1 MDSGK
6 SCQDEADQ
14 CCKPEAVVL
23 LILPAISMALGGLLG
38 SRIRPGKRF
47 RAVVAHLVGGLVLG
61 IAAADL
67 MPAASDSGHTLA
79 LAVGFCLGFSLLL
92 VINAVLEDSDD
103 RSESQRPRPMLPLI
117 LPFLVDSLIDGL
129 VVGISSKAAEQQ
141 WVIPVAVALEMGL
154 ATLGLGTL
162 LGRGAGRWRS
172 GVSGVLMGVTYVFG
186 LSISLLLTTG
196 LQGPALTGT
205 LAFGT
210 AALIYLVVEEVMKEA
225 HARGEDDSGLVNVAF
240 FIGLLCIWLLDSV
253 TS

>member
-1 MDSGK
+1 M
-6 SCQDEADQ
+6 
-14 CCKPEAVVL
+14 V
-23 LILPAISMALGGLLG
+23 LGGLLG
-38 SRIRPGKRF
+38 SRLRPGKRF

-67 MPAASDSGHTLA
+67 MPAASDSGHPLA
-79 LAVGFCLGFSLLL
+79 LAIGFCLGFSLLL
-92 VINAVLEDSDD
+92 VINAVLEDPDD
-103 RSESQRPRPMLPLI
+103 NSVQSRPRPMLLLM
-117 LPFLVDSLIDGL
+117 LPFLIDSLIDGL

-172 GVSGVLMGVTYVFG
+172 RVSGALMAVTYVIG
-186 LSISLLLTTG
+186 LSVSLVITNG

-225 HARGEDDSGLVNVAF
+225 HARGEDDSGVVNVAF

-253 TS
+253 TA

>member
-1 MDSGK
+1 M
-6 SCQDEADQ
+6 
-14 CCKPEAVVL
+14 L
-23 LILPAISMALGGLLG
+23 LILPAISMAFGGLLG

-67 MPAASDSGHTLA
+67 MPAASNSGHPVA
-79 LAVGFCLGFSLLL
+79 LAIGFCLGFSLLL
-92 VINAVLEDSDD
+92 VINAVLEEPHDSP
-103 RSESQRPRPMLPLI
+103 EHGRPRPMLLLM

-129 VVGISSKAAEQQ
+129 VVGISSEAAEQQ

-172 GVSGVLMGVTYVFG
+172 TLSGALMVVTYLIG
-186 LSISLLLTTG
+186 LSTSLSITSG

-240 FIGLLCIWLLDSV
+240 FIGLLCIWLLDCV

>member
-1 MDSGK
+1 M
-6 SCQDEADQ
+6 
-14 CCKPEAVVL
+14 V
-23 LILPAISMALGGLLG
+23 LGGLLG
-38 SRIRPGKRF
+38 SRLRPGKRF

-67 MPAASDSGHTLA
+67 MPAASDSGHPLA
-79 LAVGFCLGFSLLL
+79 LAIGFCLGFSLLL
-92 VINAVLEDSDD
+92 VINAVLEDPDD
-103 RSESQRPRPMLPLI
+103 NSEQSRPRPMLLLI
-117 LPFLVDSLIDGL
+117 LPFLIDSLIDGL
-129 VVGISSKAAEQQ
+129 VVGISSKAAGQQ

-172 GVSGVLMGVTYVFG
+172 RVSGALMAVTYVIG
-186 LSISLLLTTG
+186 LSVSLVITNG

-225 HARGEDDSGLVNVAF
+225 HARGEDDSGVVNVAF

-253 TS
+253 TA

>member
-1 MDSGK
+1 
-6 SCQDEADQ
+6 
-14 CCKPEAVVL
+14 
-23 LILPAISMALGGLLG
+23 MAFGGLLG

-67 MPAASDSGHTLA
+67 MPAASNSGHPVA
-79 LAVGFCLGFSLLL
+79 LAIGFCLGFSLLL
-92 VINAVLEDSDD
+92 VINAVLEEPHDSP
-103 RSESQRPRPMLPLI
+103 EHGRPRPMLLLM

-129 VVGISSKAAEQQ
+129 VVGISSEAAEQQ

-172 GVSGVLMGVTYVFG
+172 TLSGALMVVTYLIG
-186 LSISLLLTTG
+186 LSTSLSITSG

-240 FIGLLCIWLLDSV
+240 FIGLLCIWLLDCV

>member
-1 MDSGK
+1 M
-6 SCQDEADQ
+6 
-14 CCKPEAVVL
+14 VF
-23 LILPAISMALGGLLG
+23 GGLLG

-47 RAVVAHLVGGLVLG
+47 RGVVAHLVGGLVLG

-67 MPAASDSGHTLA
+67 MPAASNSAHPLA
-79 LAVGFCLGFSLLL
+79 LAIGFCLGFSLLL
-92 VINAVLEDSDD
+92 VINAVLEDPDD
-103 RSESQRPRPMLPLI
+103 SSEHRRPRPMLLLM

-172 GVSGVLMGVTYVFG
+172 RVSGALMAVTYVIG
-186 LSISLLLTTG
+186 LSVSLVITNG

-225 HARGEDDSGLVNVAF
+225 HARGEDDSGVVNVAF

-253 TS
+253 TA

>member
-1 MDSGK
+1 M
-6 SCQDEADQ
+6 
-14 CCKPEAVVL
+14 V
-23 LILPAISMALGGLLG
+23 LGGLLG
-38 SRIRPGKRF
+38 SRLRPGKRF

-67 MPAASDSGHTLA
+67 MPAASDSGHPLA
-79 LAVGFCLGFSLLL
+79 LAIGFCLGFSLLL
-92 VINAVLEDSDD
+92 VINVVLEDPDD
-103 RSESQRPRPMLPLI
+103 NSEQSRPRPMLLLM
-117 LPFLVDSLIDGL
+117 LPFLIDSLIDGL

-172 GVSGVLMGVTYVFG
+172 RVSGALMAVTYVIG
-186 LSISLLLTTG
+186 LSVSLVITNG

-225 HARGEDDSGLVNVAF
+225 HARGEDDSGVVNVAF

-253 TS
+253 TA

>member
-1 MDSGK
+1 M
-6 SCQDEADQ
+6 
-14 CCKPEAVVL
+14 L

-67 MPAASDSGHTLA
+67 MPAASNSGHPVA
-79 LAVGFCLGFSLLL
+79 LAIGFCLGFSLLL
-92 VINAVLEDSDD
+92 VINAVLEEPHDSP
-103 RSESQRPRPMLPLI
+103 EHGRPRPMLLLM

-129 VVGISSKAAEQQ
+129 VVGISSEAAEQQ
-141 WVIPVAVALEMGL
+141 WVIPMAVALEMGL

-162 LGRGAGRWRS
+162 LGRGASRWRS
-172 GVSGVLMGVTYVFG
+172 TLSGALMAGTYLIG
-186 LSISLLLTTG
+186 LSISLSFTSG

-240 FIGLLCIWLLDSV
+240 FIGLLCIWLLDCV

>member
-1 MDSGK
+1 
-6 SCQDEADQ
+6 
-14 CCKPEAVVL
+14 
-23 LILPAISMALGGLLG
+23 MAFGGLLG
-38 SRIRPGKRF
+38 SRIRPGKLC
-47 RAVVAHLVGGLVLG
+47 RAMIAHLVGGLVLG

-67 MPAASDSGHTLA
+67 MPAASNSGHPIA
-79 LAVGFCLGFSLLL
+79 LAIGFCLGFSLLL
-92 VINAVLEDSDD
+92 VINAVLEEPHD
-103 RSESQRPRPMLPLI
+103 RPIDGRPRPMLLLM

-129 VVGISSKAAEQQ
+129 VVGISSEAAEQQ

-162 LGRGAGRWRS
+162 IGRGAGRWRS
-172 GVSGVLMGVTYVFG
+172 VMSGALMAVTYLIG
-186 LSISLLLTTG
+186 LSTSLLITYG

-225 HARGEDDSGLVNVAF
+225 HSRGEDDSSLVNVAF

-253 TS
+253 TT

>member
-1 MDSGK
+1 M
-6 SCQDEADQ
+6 
-14 CCKPEAVVL
+14 V
-23 LILPAISMALGGLLG
+23 LGGLLG
-38 SRIRPGKRF
+38 SRLRPGKRF

-67 MPAASDSGHTLA
+67 MPAASDSGHPLA
-79 LAVGFCLGFSLLL
+79 LAIGFCLGFSLLL
-92 VINAVLEDSDD
+92 VINAVLEDPDD
-103 RSESQRPRPMLPLI
+103 NSVQSRPRPMLLLM
-117 LPFLVDSLIDGL
+117 LPFLIDSLIDGL

-172 GVSGVLMGVTYVFG
+172 RVSGALMAFTYVIG
-186 LSISLLLTTG
+186 LSVSLVITNG

-225 HARGEDDSGLVNVAF
+225 HARGEDDSGVVNVAF

-253 TS
+253 TA

>member
-1 MDSGK
+1 MIFAG
-6 SCQDEADQ
+6 
-14 CCKPEAVVL
+14 
-23 LILPAISMALGGLLG
+23 LIG

-47 RAVVAHLVGGLVLG
+47 RAVIAHLVGGLVLG

-67 MPAASDSGHTLA
+67 MPAASNSGHPVA
-79 LAVGFCLGFSLLL
+79 LAIGFCLGFSLLL
-92 VINAVLEDSDD
+92 VINAVLKDPEDS
-103 RSESQRPRPMLPLI
+103 SKQGLPRPMLLLT

-129 VVGISSKAAEQQ
+129 VVGISSDAAEQQ

-162 LGRGAGRWRS
+162 LSHGAGRWRS
-172 GVSGVLMGVTYVFG
+172 GVSGVLMAVTYVIG
-186 LSISLLLTTG
+186 LSISLLVTNG
-196 LQGPALTGT
+196 LKGAALTGT

-240 FIGLLCIWLLDSV
+240 FIGLLCIWLLDCV

>member
-1 MDSGK
+1 M
-6 SCQDEADQ
+6 
-14 CCKPEAVVL
+14 L

-61 IAAADL
+61 IAATDL
-67 MPAASDSGHTLA
+67 MPAASNSGHPVA
-79 LAVGFCLGFSLLL
+79 LAIGFCLGFSLLL
-92 VINAVLEDSDD
+92 VINAVLEEPHDSP
-103 RSESQRPRPMLPLI
+103 EHGRPRPMLLLM

-129 VVGISSKAAEQQ
+129 VVGISSEAAEQQ

-172 GVSGVLMGVTYVFG
+172 ALSGKLMAVTYLIG
-186 LSISLLLTTG
+186 LSTSLSITSG

-240 FIGLLCIWLLDSV
+240 FIGLLCIWLLDCV

>member
-1 MDSGK
+1 M
-6 SCQDEADQ
+6 
-14 CCKPEAVVL
+14 L

-47 RAVVAHLVGGLVLG
+47 RGIIAHLVGGLVLG

-67 MPAASDSGHTLA
+67 MPAASDSGHPLA
-79 LAVGFCLGFSLLL
+79 LAIGFCLGFSLLL
-92 VINAVLEDSDD
+92 VINAVLADPDD
-103 RSESQRPRPMLPLI
+103 RAEYGRPRPMLLLM

-129 VVGISSKAAEQQ
+129 VVGISSSAAEQQ

-172 GVSGVLMGVTYVFG
+172 GVSGVLMALTYVIG
-186 LSISLLLTTG
+186 LSISLVITNG

-225 HARGEDDSGLVNVAF
+225 HARGEDDSGPVNVAF